1 MKKNLP
7 PLTVFLLNF
16 VFAIS
21 CAPGLTAQPK
31 LTFTPYINNI
41 SAPVDIKNAHDGS
54 NRLFIVQQSGIISI
68 YKNGSLLSTPFL
80 NVSNLV
86 RYISE
91 QGLLSMAFP
100 PNYKQVG
107 YFFIYYNARNENV
120 TLARYKVS
128 ASNPDVADPSSGV
141 ILFSY
146 PKPGGF
152 GNHNGGCLQFGKDGY
167 LYSSIGD
174 GGSGGDPFNNAQ
186 NLSSPF
192 GKIHRLDVR
201 KLTAPYYKIPSDN
214 PFVNTANAV
223 KTIWAYGLRNTWR
236 WSFDRKTGDT
246 WLGDVGQDLW
256 EEVDFSTPQQAGGA
270 NYGWRCFEGNNTYNT
285 DSCRGRRNYRFPIF
299 SYPHNLD
306 TGGLTVIGGY
316 VYRGNAFP
324 VLKGYYVC
332 ADYLSN
338 NAWKIIP
345 NGTGGWNIYLQ
356 KNVPASIVSFGEDE
370 SGELYA
376 ASQTGVIYKIGAQA
390 AIGGAETLKNAIINS
405 PDNYVFPTVITNRIV
420 TIVMK
425 DVFKTVSI
433 TDMKGSKLFTE
444 NLATQ
449 TGSVQLSLPV
459 LNNGMYILELNGV
472 KTQRFKIVIQ

>member
-1 MKKNLP
+1 MKKYLSFR
-7 PLTVFLLNF
+7 LVLLMNI
-16 VFAIS
+16 VLAIGCS
-21 CAPGLTAQPK
+21 SKTDAQPQ

-41 SAPVDIKNAHDGS
+41 SAAVDIKNAGDGS
-54 NRLFIVQQSGIISI
+54 NRLFIVQQSGEIRIF
-68 YKNGSLLSTPFL
+68 KNGALLSTPFL
-80 NVSNLV
+80 NMSNLV
-86 RYISE
+86 KYASE
-91 QGLLSMAFP
+91 QGLLSIAFP
-100 PNYKQVG
+100 PNYKQAG

-128 ASNPDVADPSSGV
+128 TSNPDVADPSSGV

-186 NLSSPF
+186 NLASPF

-201 KLTAPYYKIPSDN
+201 KLTAPYYKVPADN
-214 PFVNTANAV
+214 PFINTANAV

-236 WSFDRKTGDT
+236 WSFDRQTGDV

-270 NYGWRCFEGNNTYNT
+270 NYGWRCYEGNNTYNT
-285 DSCRGRRNYRFPIF
+285 DSCRGKRNYRFPIF

-306 TGGLTVIGGY
+306 TGGLSVIGGY

-324 VLKGYYVC
+324 ALKGYYVC
-332 ADYLSN
+332 ADYLSS
-338 NAWKIIP
+338 NAWKIIS
-345 NGTGGWNIYLQ
+345 NGSGGWNIYLQ

-370 SGELYA
+370 QGELYA
-376 ASQTGVIYKIGAQA
+376 ASFNGTIYKVGATATAIKANEQA
-390 AIGGAETLKNAIINS
+390 GNTNAIKN
-405 PDNYVFPTVITNRIV
+405 NYIFPTVVTNGKIN
-420 TIVMK
+420 IVMK
-425 DVFKTVSI
+425 DNFSRVRILNVSGQQI
-433 TDMKGSKLFTE
+433 MQQQLAAQVRTFT
-444 NLATQ
+444 
-449 TGSVQLSLPV
+449 LSLPH
-459 LNNGMYILELNGV
+459 LTAGMYLLELAG
-472 KTQRFKIVIQ
+472 KTTEKFKFFIQ